1 MSAEHQERR
10 RSDLD
15 PQGAARLSRWLR
27 GYRPLSGVPDELF
40 DRTGRPRPYWL
51 EFLGDLAEYPEG
63 EITARFNLAMRH
75 IRDSGVSHRVWGEDA
90 ERSWPLGQ
98 APLIIGPEEWSALA
112 AGVAQRARL
121 MEALLADVYGEARMV
136 REGAVPAAVI
146 TGSPDF
152 IRAVRGAPAPGGR
165 WLQLYAVDLG
175 RGPDGRWWVLS
186 DRAQAPSG
194 AGYELENRLV
204 LSRAYPNLYNAMNVR
219 RLAPFFD
226 DLRQGLAACAE
237 RQDPRI
243 CLLTPGP
250 YSETY
255 FEQAH
260 LARYLG
266 FLLVEGDDLVARDGK
281 VWVRTI
287 AGLKRADVIWRRV
300 DADFVDPLELNRRSR
315 LGVPGLLE
323 AVRAGGVAVLNMP
336 GSGVVE
342 SRALLPFLPS
352 LCRRLLGEELALP
365 SVATWWCGQAF
376 EQARVERDP
385 DLAIAGAFDL
395 APARV
400 MSELSGPE
408 RIQLMAAMADRP
420 ADFVGQEVA
429 QLSTTPVLRDDRL
442 EPAPFV
448 LRVFAAA
455 TPDGFTV
462 MPGGFCRTSDR
473 ADARAISMGE
483 GTRTADVWVIGE
495 EPVERIT
502 LMPNQ
507 DEVEVRRVLG
517 HLPGRA
523 ADNLFWLG
531 RYLERAE
538 ATLRLARSLC
548 ASLMDADA
556 AVHGA
561 GETLAQLQSLLFAW
575 GALPRP
581 TLAPDENGARTSRPP
596 GADEDMRPGRPRS
609 EFYSALGAARCA
621 LHEETASG
629 SAINLV
635 RQAVRTA
642 SSMRE
647 RLSGDFWSLLVS
659 LERGLVA
666 PEAISEADALAQ
678 VEQALQRLAALAGLA
693 QENMNRTA
701 GWRFLDMGRRIER
714 GTNICGFAR
723 ALAGDTA
730 TLDDLDLLLDLADS
744 QITYRARY
752 LAGLAL
758 RPVRD
763 MVMLDPFNTRSLA
776 FQVETVK
783 DHLAALPKLV
793 EDGKLEP
800 SVRIVTLLATEIAT
814 ADAGSIGPERAL
826 AFQDALTKLS
836 NAIAER
842 YFLQGANA
850 IPTVKLS
857 GLA

>member
-1 MSAEHQERR
+1 MSAEHLERR

-27 GYRPLSGVPDELF
+27 DYRPLSGVPDELF

-63 EITARFNLAMRH
+63 EIPARFNLAMRH
-75 IRDSGVSHRVWGEDA
+75 IRDSGVSHRVWGEEA

-121 MEALLADVYGEARMV
+121 MEALLADLYGEARMV
-136 REGAVPAAVI
+136 REGALPAAVV
-146 TGSPDF
+146 TGSRDF
-152 IRAVRGAPAPGGR
+152 IRAVRGASAPGGR

-175 RGPDGRWWVLS
+175 RGPDGRWWVHS

-237 RQDPRI
+237 RHDPRI

-300 DADFVDPLELNRRSR
+300 DADFVDPLELNRASR
-315 LGVPGLLE
+315 LGVPGLME

-342 SRALLPFLPS
+342 SRALLPFLPG

-365 SVATWWCGQAF
+365 SVATWWCGQAS
-376 EQARVERDP
+376 EQALVESDP
-385 DLAIAGAFDL
+385 DLAIAGAFDQL
-395 APARV
+395 PARV
-400 MSELSGPE
+400 MSELSEPE
-408 RIQLMAAMADRP
+408 RIQLLAAMADRP

-502 LMPNQ
+502 LMPSQ

-538 ATLRLARSLC
+538 ATLRLTRSLC

-561 GETLAQLQSLLFAW
+561 GETLAQLQTLLFDW
-575 GALPRP
+575 GALTP
-581 TLAPDENGARTSRPP
+581 E
-596 GADEDMRPGRPRS
+596 
-609 EFYSALGAARCA
+609 ALGRRALDAARCA
-621 LHEETASG
+621 LHEEAASG

-659 LERGLVA
+659 LERGLAA

-693 QENMNRTA
+693 QENMNRAA

-723 ALAGDTA
+723 ALAGETA

-763 MVMLDPFNTRSLA
+763 MIMLDPFNTRSLA

-836 NAIAER
+836 NSIAER